1 MKIVYFI
8 DHLRPDG
15 TQFVLKQLIRGMKAR
30 GHTQLV
36 ICLNDSW
43 DEALRQDMFRAGAE
57 VEIIG
62 RLPLV
67 TGLGWL
73 TIQRLLRRGRFDV
86 AVTLLFVSDVVGRLS
101 AHLARVP
108 RIVTS
113 LQTHDVNYTAW
124 QRRLARFTMR
134 HADLVLLNSE
144 HFREFAIAEEGA
156 PPDRLVVIHNS
167 IRLADYQPTIDRDA
181 GRAELGV
188 RPDEILLGS
197 IGRLVPQKGFDVL
210 LRAFALIPR
219 VDLRLLIAG
228 VGPDEAKLRAQTEE
242 LGLHERVIFA
252 GYRRDVP
259 QLMQCFDL
267 YTHASRFEGMPIV
280 VLEAMASG
288 CPVVATAVDGTR
300 ELIDDGVHGW
310 LVAPED
316 PARLAAAIQ
325 AALRDPS
332 AARQRAL
339 AARQRVAAC
348 FSEEAM
354 MAQWEKAFAGEV

>member
-15 TQFVLKQLIRGMKAR
+15 TQFVLRQLVIGMHAR
-30 GHTQLV
+30 GHVQLV

-43 DEALRQDMFRAGAE
+43 DEAFKQSLIQAGAR
-57 VEIIG
+57 VKIVG
-62 RLPLV
+62 KRALAA
-67 TGLGWL
+67 GYGWL
-73 TIQRLLRRGRFDV
+73 LTWRLLRRERCDV
-86 AVTLLFVSDVVGRLS
+86 AVTFLFVSDVVGRLL

-108 RIVTS
+108 RLVTS
-113 LQTHDVNYTAW
+113 IQTHDINYTWW
-124 QRRLARFTMR
+124 QRRLVRFTMR
-134 HADLVLLNSE
+134 WADLVLLNSG

-156 PPDRLVVIHNS
+156 PPERLAVIPNS
-167 IRLADYQPTIDRDA
+167 IRLENYQPSVDRPA
-181 GRAELGV
+181 LRAELGV
-188 RPDEILLGS
+188 RPGEILLGS

-210 LRAFALIPR
+210 LRALALIPR
-219 VDLRLLIAG
+219 PDVHLLIAG
-228 VGPDEAKLRAQTEE
+228 VGPDESRLQAQAAD
-242 LGLHERVIFA
+242 LGLRDRVRFA

-259 QLMQCFDL
+259 QLMRCFDL

-310 LVAPED
+310 LVPPDD
-316 PARLAAAIQ
+316 PASLAEAIQ
-325 AALRDPS
+325 AALNDPAETQRRAR
-332 AARQRAL
+332 AAQR
-339 AARQRVAAC
+339 RVAEH

-354 MAQWEKAFAGEV
+354 MALWEKAFAGD

>member
-15 TQFVLKQLIRGMKAR
+15 TQFVLKQLVIGMKAR

-43 DEALRQDMFRAGAE
+43 DEVFRQSLIQSGAE
-57 VEIIG
+57 VRIVGKFTLATG
-62 RLPLV
+62 R
-67 TGLGWL
+67 GWWS
-73 TIQRLLRRGRFDV
+73 IQRWLRQERFDV

-101 AHLARVP
+101 AHLAKVP

-113 LQTHDVNYTAW
+113 LQTHDVNYTWW
-124 QRRLARFTMR
+124 QRRLVRFTMR
-134 HADLVLLNSE
+134 YADEVLLNSE
-144 HFREFAIAEEGA
+144 HFREFAIAGEGA

-167 IRLADYQPTIDRDA
+167 IRLEDYQRPVDRA
-181 GRAELGV
+181 ALRAELGV
-188 RPDEILLGS
+188 RSGEVLLGS
-197 IGRLVPQKGFDVL
+197 VGRLVSQKGFDVL
-210 LRAFALIPR
+210 LRALAFIPCT
-219 VDLRLLIAG
+219 DLRLLIVG
-228 VGPDEAKLRAQTEE
+228 VGPDEAKLRAQVIE
-242 LGLHERVIFA
+242 LGLLDRVHFA

-259 QLMQCFDL
+259 ALMQCFDL

-310 LVAPED
+310 LVSPED
-316 PARLAAAIQ
+316 PAALASAIQ
-325 AALRDPS
+325 AALHDPALAQQC
-332 AARQRAL
+332 AA
-339 AARQRVAAC
+339 AARQRVSDR

-354 MAQWEKAFAGEV
+354 MKRWEDAFAGRL